1 MPVTTARAETRLLLH
16 NVSWETYERLLAESI
31 DNCGTRFTYDE
42 GNLEIMVVSIGHENP
57 NRTLAYLAEIAAIE
71 TGRDFSRAGSTTFKR
86 KDLSKGFEPDS
97 SFYFRHADMMRDKD
111 EVDLTIDPPPELTIE
126 VDITSSSLNRF
137 PIYASIGVEE
147 VWRYDGE
154 RVRFHRFERDTY
166 CEIAQSVVLPP
177 MTAAQATMFLE
188 RARQEKAP
196 VWDRAVR
203 DWVRVN
209 L

>member
-1 MPVTTARAETRLLLH
+1 MPATTAPAETRLLLH

-31 DNCGTRFTYDE
+31 DNSGTRFTYDE

-57 NRTLAYLAEIAAIE
+57 NRTLSDLVVITAIE
-71 TGRDFSRAGSTTFKR
+71 TGRDFSRGGSTTFKR

-97 SFYFRHADMMRDKD
+97 SFYFHHAGVMRDKD

-126 VDITSSSLNRF
+126 VDITNSSLNRF

-154 RVRFHRFERDTY
+154 RVRFHRLEGNTY
-166 CEIAQSVVLPP
+166 REIAESVVLPP
-177 MTAAQATMFLE
+177 MTAAQATLLLE

-203 DWVRVN
+203 DWVQAN

>member
-1 MPVTTARAETRLLLH
+1 MPATTAPAETRLLLH

-31 DNCGTRFTYDE
+31 DNSGTRFTYDE

-57 NRTLAYLAEIAAIE
+57 NRTLSDLVVITAIE
-71 TGRDFSRAGSTTFKR
+71 TGRDFSRGGSTTFKR

-97 SFYFRHADMMRDKD
+97 SFYFHHASVMRDKD

-126 VDITSSSLNRF
+126 VDITNSSLNRF

-154 RVRFHRFERDTY
+154 RVRFHRLEGNTY
-166 CEIAQSVVLPP
+166 REIAESVVLPP
-177 MTAAQATMFLE
+177 MTAAQATLFLE

-203 DWVRVN
+203 DWIRAN

>member
-1 MPVTTARAETRLLLH
+1 MPATTAPAETRLLLH

-31 DNCGTRFTYDE
+31 DNGGTRFTYDE

-57 NRTLAYLAEIAAIE
+57 NRTLSDLVVITAIE
-71 TGRDFSRAGSTTFKR
+71 TGRDFSRSGSTTFKR

-97 SFYFRHADMMRDKD
+97 SFYFRHADVMRDKD
-111 EVDLTIDPPPELTIE
+111 EIDLTIDPPPELTIE
-126 VDITSSSLNRF
+126 VDITNSSLNRF

-147 VWRYDGE
+147 VWRYNGE
-154 RVRFHRFERDTY
+154 RVRFHRLEGNKYR
-166 CEIAQSVVLPP
+166 EITDSVVLPP
-177 MTAAQATMFLE
+177 MTAVQATLFLE
-188 RARQEKAP
+188 RSRQEKAT

-203 DWVRVN
+203 DWVRAN